1 MVLSSEGFVA
11 NITCIGPLV
20 CVGPLVDEEIVG
32 LGEMPATEL
41 ANKFLFS
48 LGWEPAPGGFS
59 FRGQLA
65 QLGDG
70 SP

>member
-11 NITCIGPLV
+11 NVTGVRPLV
-20 CVGPLVDEEIVG
+20 RVGPLVDEQVVG
-32 LGEMPATEL
+32 FGEMPAAEL

-48 LGWEPAPGGFS
+48 FGREPAPGGFS